1 MSITRGLI
9 CNEEGKAS
17 MLSWFLKV
25 LGLRHFSPR
34 HMGCDLVLGLKVVRV
49 PGFVFFLRFGY
60 VL

>member
-17 MLSWFLKV
+17 MLSRFLKV
-25 LGLRHFSPR
+25 LGLSHVSPR
-34 HMGCDLVLGLKVVRV
+34 HMGCDLVLGLKVIRV
-49 PGFVFFLRFGY
+49 PRFVFFLSFGY